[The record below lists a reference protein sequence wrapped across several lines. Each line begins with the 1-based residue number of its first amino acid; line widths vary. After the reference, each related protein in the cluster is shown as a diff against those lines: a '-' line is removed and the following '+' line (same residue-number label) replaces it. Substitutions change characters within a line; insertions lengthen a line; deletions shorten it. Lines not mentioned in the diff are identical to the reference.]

1 VSFVNNKFFSLL
13 LVSALA
19 LSGCSAPQETSTSN
33 PSSSA
38 TATDG
43 ENSTGEPNGGES
55 GETAEPEPTADPAY
69 VFERYSQ
76 IAGRSCLKAL
86 DEGVIEQSA
95 DGLIKLIMVP
105 KDQAYLGYSAVY
117 IEQFGDQVTDRYV
130 ELLYDSSYFSSCTDY
145 FDMEL
150 AQEAGAEFEYVEIK
164 EDLPNA
170 TYEVTREFDGEQYT
184 MAYEVIGGVIT
195 SSERVIQDSIR
206 LDITYGITDAE
217 LALLAEAV
225 DGYLESE

>member
-1 VSFVNNKFFSLL
+1 MSFVNKKLFSILL
-13 LVSALA
+13 ISALA
-19 LSGCSAPQETSTSN
+19 LTGCAATEENPTSN

-38 TATDG
+38 TATTD
-43 ENSTGEPNGGES
+43 ENSTSEPNSGES
-55 GETAEPEPTADPAY
+55 GETSEPEPIADPAY

-86 DEGVIEQSA
+86 DEGVVEQSA
-95 DGLIKLIMVP
+95 DGLIKLILVP

-130 ELLYDSSYFSSCTDY
+130 ELLYDTSYFSSCTDY

-150 AQEAGAEFEYVEIK
+150 AEEAGAEFEYVEIK

-184 MAYEVIGGVIT
+184 MAYEVIDGVII
-195 SSERVIQDSIR
+195 SSERVIENSIK

-217 LALLAEAV
+217 LELLAEAV